1 MKGTN
6 MILREFGREDG
17 DAGNSRDWRTQN
29 ARVYDATFILKYQ
42 SSTNPKPRPSIFKF
56 SIYLIISVKLA
67 GTCGKSF
74 IVGIVFL
81 NRIPQSYSSI
91 VFLNRIPQS
100 YSSIVYVQD
109 LH

>member
-81 NRIPQSYSSI
+81 NRIPQSSTYKIFTDCVQSS
-91 VFLNRIPQS
+91 LESTPR
-100 YSSIVYVQD
+100 
-109 LH
+109 